1 MTQTEPLLARVG
13 AAIRLGTDG
22 DRAAARDQLAA
33 LWEEAAGDPVS
44 RCTIAHHLAD
54 LQETTEAELVWDL
67 RALDAVGEV
76 TDQRL
81 GQVQENLRV
90 RALLPSLHLNL
101 ADDYRRLS
109 RQEPA
114 LEQIA
119 AARRHLDELAHDAYG
134 DLVRGGVD
142 RVAAALAAGS
152 TERLESNPSTP
163 RSADPST

>member
-1 MTQTEPLLARVG
+1 MTQTEPLLTRVG
-13 AAIRLGTDG
+13 AAIGIGTDG

-33 LWEEAAGDPVS
+33 LWEDAVGDPVS

-54 LQETTEAELVWDL
+54 LQESTEAELAWDL
-67 RALDAVGEV
+67 RALDAVGEL
-76 TDQRL
+76 TDERL
-81 GQVQENLRV
+81 AHVQENLRV

-114 LEQIA
+114 LKHLA
-119 AARRHLDELAHDAYG
+119 AARRDLDELAQDAYG
-134 DLVRGGVD
+134 DLVRGGLD

-152 TERLESNPSTP
+152 TERLVSNPSTP
-163 RSADPST
+163 RPADPSA